1 MTLCSA
7 DGGIPDCEE
16 EQMKKDYL
24 ILNEERNVSLT
35 AYLQD
40 VGGEFGGIT
49 ERPAVLIIPGG
60 GYHFCSDREADPVA
74 YPFLKAGYHAF
85 ILRYSLNEQA
95 AWPRPL
101 EDYEQAMELIFGK
114 ADEWHVARN
123 RIAVIGFSAGGHLAA
138 CAATMAK
145 HRPAAAI
152 LGYPV
157 IDGTCAQDYLPT
169 APDVPSAVDGKTC
182 PCFVFATRTDNLVP
196 VMNTVHMIE
205 ALCRNDIAF
214 ESHIYANGAH
224 GLSTGDVSLNSRDF
238 SSRYPDWVK
247 DSIDWL
253 RDMIGGIDS
262 TGLTSPKFGSKVNG
276 NREETLNLDCTIA
289 YLAAHPEGKRIL
301 EEITGRRQGFPPAAA
316 GVITLRDSLAYMGFD
331 AEKTKAVETRLQAI
345 KNN

>member
-1 MTLCSA
+1 
-7 DGGIPDCEE
+7 
-16 EQMKKDYL
+16 MKKDYI

-35 AYLQD
+35 VYLQG
-40 VGGEFGGIT
+40 VGGEYGGIT
-49 ERPAVLIIPGG
+49 KRPAVLVIPGG

-74 YPFLKAGYHAF
+74 FPYLKAGYHAF

-101 EDYEQAMELIFGK
+101 EDYEQAMGLILSK
-114 ADEWHVARN
+114 AEEWNIAAN

-157 IDGTCAQDYLPT
+157 IDGACVQDYLPT

-214 ESHIYANGAH
+214 ESHIYSNGPH
-224 GLSTGDVSLNSRDF
+224 GLSTGDLSLNSRSF
-238 SSRYPDWVK
+238 CGRYPDWVK
-247 DSIDWL
+247 DSIAWL
-253 RDMIGGIDS
+253 SDMIGGIDS
-262 TGLTSPKFGSKVNG
+262 TGLTSPEYGSKVNG
-276 NREETLNLDCTIA
+276 NREEMLNLDCTMA
-289 YLAAHPEGKRIL
+289 HLTAHPEGKRIL

-331 AEKTKAVETRLQAI
+331 AEKTKAVEARLHAI
-345 KNN
+345 ENN

>member
-1 MTLCSA
+1 MTKEF
-7 DGGIPDCEE
+7 IV
-16 EQMKKDYL
+16 
-24 ILNEERNVSLT
+24 LNEERKVSLT
-35 AYLQD
+35 VYLQP
-40 VGGEFGGIT
+40 VGGEFGGIA
-49 ERPAVLIIPGG
+49 ERPAVLVIPGG

-74 YPFLKAGYHAF
+74 FPYLQAGYHAF

-101 EDYEQAMELIFGK
+101 EDYEQAMELILGK
-114 ADEWHVARN
+114 TDEWHVARE

-138 CAATMAK
+138 CAATMAR

-196 VMNTVHMIE
+196 VANTVHMIE

-214 ESHIYANGAH
+214 ESHIYSNGPH
-224 GLSTGDVSLNSRDF
+224 GLSTGDPSVNGQRF
-238 SSRYPDWVK
+238 CGRYPDWVK
-247 DSIDWL
+247 DSIAWL

-262 TGLTSPKFGSKVNG
+262 AGLTPPEFGAGVNG
-276 NREETLNLDCTIA
+276 NREETLNLDCTMA
-289 YLAAHPEGKRIL
+289 HLSAHPEGKKIL
-301 EEITGRRQGFPPAAA
+301 EEITGGRQGFPPAAA
-316 GVITLRDSLAYMGFD
+316 CVMTLRDSLGYMGFD
-331 AEKTKAVETRLQAI
+331 AEKMKTVESRLRAI